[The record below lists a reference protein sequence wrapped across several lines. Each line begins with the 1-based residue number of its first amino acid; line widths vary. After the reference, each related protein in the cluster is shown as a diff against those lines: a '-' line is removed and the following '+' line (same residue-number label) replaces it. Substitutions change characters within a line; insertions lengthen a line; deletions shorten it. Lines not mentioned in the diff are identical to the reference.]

1 VPIAVGDYVQVL
13 LNGNWDANGNL
24 SEGYTQLSGGWW
36 TFSVVLYEASE
47 CRIFIIPIES
57 RAYTIPA
64 EDRVYEI
71 PAESRVFTI
80 ACEQDLIRSNT

>member
-1 VPIAVGDYVQVL
+1 MIHEEDISLGISLGKVNVGGLIIEEDV
-13 LNGNWDANGNL
+13 
-24 SEGYTQLSGGWW
+24 
-36 TFSVVLYEASE
+36 TFAINNSYLVVLYEASE

-64 EDRVYEI
+64 E
-71 PAESRVFTI
+71 SRVFTI